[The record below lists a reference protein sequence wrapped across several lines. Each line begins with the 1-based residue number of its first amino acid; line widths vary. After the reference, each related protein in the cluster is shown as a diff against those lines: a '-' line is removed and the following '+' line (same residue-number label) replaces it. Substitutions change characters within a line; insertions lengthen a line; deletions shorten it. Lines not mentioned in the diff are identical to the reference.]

1 MSRGTKLQ
9 EMEVKTQQS
18 KTVVNANAKPADPM
32 PTMADPGTQ
41 LGNVEDL
48 GGPTPENSK
57 PDDDSNKLKTPGTT
71 LKQVKDIV
79 TKGAK
84 PADPMPKLTTGGT
97 PPNVEDLGG
106 PTPEN
111 YKADDD
117 SAKLKTPGTTLKQ
130 VKDIVNKGAKPAE
143 ATPAGMKEEEEVEG
157 EVVAEDEVTTDEVVS
172 EEEET
177 ADEIVSEEE
186 TTEEEIVE
194 EEEEAIDV
202 ETDIQ
207 ALLEG
212 EELSEDFTNKARTIF
227 EAAIRSKVAE
237 MKEQVKSE
245 YEENLIEQVQSIKEE
260 LTDRVDSYLEY
271 VADEWIAENQLA
283 VEKGLKTEMTE
294 SFLTGM
300 RSLFEEH
307 YVSIPDEKYDVLENM
322 VDKLDEMEGKLNE
335 QIDKNVA
342 LNKRLSESVA
352 DVIFAEV
359 AEGLALSQ
367 KDKFASLAENVEFE
381 SETSY
386 REKLATL
393 RKSYFPENAGVQRD
407 ESENL
412 SEETQ
417 STQYQTTPVSNTME
431 RYLQTLTRVSNKK

>member
-1 MSRGTKLQ
+1 MSVGTTLQ
-9 EMEVKTQQS
+9 EME
-18 KTVVNANAKPADPM
+18 NIEE
-32 PTMADPGTQ
+32 
-41 LGNVEDL
+41 NV
-48 GGPTPENSK
+48 
-57 PDDDSNKLKTPGTT
+57 
-71 LKQVKDIV
+71 V

-130 VKDIVNKGAKPAE
+130 VKDIVNKGAKPAD
-143 ATPAGMKEEEEVEG
+143 AMPAGMKEEEEVEG

-307 YVSIPDEKYDVLENM
+307 YVTIPDEKYDVLENM

-342 LNKRLSESVA
+342 LTKRLSESVA

-381 SETSY
+381 SEESY